1 MMGIT
6 PIEEERNDLVVVL
19 IFVFTVGRVVL
30 GTKKAKTAAGKKRDI
45 VMMPPLTTG
54 LEGSPV
60 IAAEIEVQEWLGI
73 L

>member
-1 MMGIT
+1 MVIT
-6 PIEEERNDLVVVL
+6 PTKEERKYLAVEPICVS
-19 IFVFTVGRVVL
+19 TVGRVVL